1 MGNDIAAYDYCAF
14 IILLL
19 LAGYYL
25 RSTVRG
31 TYRAF
36 IMALIGLCNIAASI
50 CDATRVRFAVL
61 DNVSD
66 LRFINVTFAY
76 LLFLSFIPPLF
87 LVYVLATTDMW
98 HKVTKLWIRAI
109 LCALPELIYVP
120 VLMFNFFRPVAFE
133 VSHGDGRD
141 LIFHWGYYLGHFVF
155 VIYIAMILLFIKKNV
170 KPIDVKK
177 YYVLLAPTL
186 MVSAGMIISWMIPR
200 HHIVCF
206 LITICILTLIL
217 INKRVEDSIDPAT
230 GMHTYKVFAE
240 DMAINFKSGKQMEII
255 LMNITNFKY
264 ALRMV
269 GYDTMRKMM
278 SPISEEILRIMKK
291 YHAQFMCYYNGDGKF
306 AIELSR
312 KHFPFAS
319 EIADEI
325 GRTIRGNIR
334 MDISD
339 FEMEINTCLVVCP
352 DDISDVN
359 SLFMLISDLDKADL
373 KGSVVSASSITSTD
387 DFKLKKEMSAIIER
401 ALTNHYFSVFY
412 QPIYDTVSQK
422 FLSAEALLRLR
433 DPKYGYISPELF
445 IPIAEKNGAIHSIGS
460 FVLEEVVK
468 FIASPDFEE
477 LGVEYIE
484 INLSAMQCL
493 RSDLAEEIISLCNKY
508 HVDPSKINL
517 EITETAS
524 AYSQSKLYGNINT
537 LVEHGFTF
545 SLDDFGTG
553 YSNLMRIASL
563 PLNIV
568 KLDRAFVLMEESGGH
583 HVIIK
588 NLIGMLKS
596 MNMKVVVEGIET
608 PEMLESF
615 TQMGADE
622 VQGFYFSRPLTK
634 QAYIRFV
641 KERTCA

>member
-1 MGNDIAAYDYCAF
+1 MGNDVVAYDYCAF
-14 IILLL
+14 ILLVIT
-19 LAGYYL
+19 GFYYM
-25 RSTVRG
+25 RTTVRG
-31 TYRAF
+31 THRVR
-36 IMALIGLCNIAASI
+36 IMALIGLCTIAASMA
-50 CDATRVRFAVL
+50 DATRVRFAAI
-61 DNVSD
+61 DGVSD
-66 LRFINVTFAY
+66 IRFINANMVY
-76 LLFLSFIPPLF
+76 LLFLSVIPPLF
-87 LVYVLATTDMW
+87 LVYVLAATDMW
-98 HKVTKLWIRAI
+98 HKLTMIWLKVF
-109 LCALPELIYVP
+109 LCAIPEAVNIPIL
-120 VLMFNFFRPVAFE
+120 LMNFFRPVAFE
-133 VSHGDGRD
+133 VSNEGGKH
-141 LIFHWGYYLGHFVF
+141 LIYHWGYYLGHFIF
-155 VIYIAMILLFIKKNV
+155 IIYIVIIIFFIRRNV
-170 KPIDVKK
+170 KPIDRKR
-177 YYVLLAPTL
+177 YYVLLGPTV
-186 MVSAGMIISWMIPR
+186 MVAGGMLVSMFIPR
-200 HHIVCF
+200 HHIVPF
-206 LITICILTLIL
+206 VITICILTLVL

-240 DMAINFKSGKQMEII
+240 DMTTNFKTGKQMEII
-255 LMNITNFKY
+255 LLNIVNFKY

-269 GYDTMRKMM
+269 GYDAMLQMM
-278 SPISEEILRIMKK
+278 SPVSAEILRIMKK

-312 KHFPFAS
+312 KHFPVAN

-334 MDISD
+334 MEISD
-339 FEMEINTCLVVCP
+339 FELEINTCLVLCP

-359 SLFMLISDLDKADL
+359 ALFMLIADLDKAESGG
-373 KGSVVSASSITSTD
+373 KVVSASKITSTD

-412 QPIYDTVSQK
+412 QPIYDTATGK

-433 DPKYGYISPELF
+433 DPKYGYISPEVF

-477 LGVEYIE
+477 LCVDYIE

-493 RSDLAEEIISLCNKY
+493 RSDLAEEIISLCHKY
-508 HVDPSKINL
+508 HVEPEKINL

-524 AYSQSKLYGNINT
+524 AYSQSKLYGNIST
-537 LVEHGFTF
+537 LSEHGFSF

-563 PLNIV
+563 PLDIV
-568 KLDRAFVLMEESGGH
+568 KLDRAFVLMEEDGGH

-596 MNMKVVVEGIET
+596 MKKKVVVEGIET
-608 PEMLESF
+608 EEMLESF
-615 TQMGADE
+615 TKMGVDE
-622 VQGFYFSRPLTK
+622 IQGYYFSRPLTK
-634 QAYIRFV
+634 QAYIRFL
-641 KERTCA
+641 KANNIA

>member
-1 MGNDIAAYDYCAF
+1 MGIDLAAYDYCAF
-14 IILLL
+14 ILLVIT
-19 LAGYYL
+19 AVYYL

-31 TYRAF
+31 TYRARV
-36 IMALIGLCNIAASI
+36 MALIGLCTVAAAV
-50 CDATRVRFAVL
+50 CDATRVRFASIEGI
-61 DNVSD
+61 SD
-66 LRFINVTFAY
+66 LRFINVNFAY

-98 HKVTKLWIRAI
+98 HKITRIWIRAI
-109 LCALPELIYVP
+109 LCAIPEAVYVP
-120 VLMFNFFRPVAFE
+120 VLIINFFRPIAFE
-133 VSHGDGRD
+133 VSHEAGKD
-141 LIFHWGYYLGHFVF
+141 LIYHGGYYLGHFVF
-155 VIYIAMILLFIKKNV
+155 IIYIAIIVYFIKKNV
-170 KPIDVKK
+170 WPIDQKR
-177 YYVLLAPTL
+177 YYVLLIPTS
-186 MVSAGMIISWMIPR
+186 MVTAGMIISWVIPR

-206 LITICILTLIL
+206 LITVCILTLIL

-240 DMAINFKSGKQMEII
+240 DMTTNFKTGKQMEII
-255 LMNITNFKY
+255 LLNIVNFKY
-264 ALRMV
+264 AMRMV
-269 GYDTMRKMM
+269 GYDAMLKMM
-278 SPISEEILRIMKK
+278 SPVSAEILRIMKK

-312 KHFPFAS
+312 KHFPFAH

-325 GRTIRGNIR
+325 GRTIRENIR
-334 MDISD
+334 MEISD
-339 FEMEINTCLVVCP
+339 FELEINTCLVVCP

-359 SLFMLISDLDKADL
+359 SLFMLISDLDRTEVR
-373 KGSVVSASSITSTD
+373 GNVVSASTITSTD

-412 QPIYDTVSQK
+412 QPIYDTATGK

-433 DPKYGYISPELF
+433 DPKYGYISPETF

-468 FIASPDFEE
+468 FIASPDFAE

-493 RSDLAEEIISLCNKY
+493 RSDLAEEIISLCHKY
-508 HVDPSKINL
+508 KVEASRINL

-524 AYSQSKLYGNINT
+524 AYSQSKLYGNIST
-537 LVEHGFTF
+537 LSEHGFTF

-563 PLNIV
+563 PLDIV
-568 KLDRAFVLMEESGGH
+568 KLDRAFVLMEEGGGH
-583 HVIIK
+583 HAIIK
-588 NLIGMLKS
+588 NLIGMLKD
-596 MNMKVVVEGIET
+596 MKKTVVVEGIESE
-608 PEMLESF
+608 EMLESF
-615 TQMGADE
+615 TKMGVDE

-641 KERTCA
+641 KEHACA